1 MSKPAQTPKRRFR
14 FQFRLSTFLFFV
26 TAIGLSAGIWVG
38 WVEPVRNQWAA
49 VDPLLERGAQVETSP
64 SKLPNWMKQFLPTG
78 QTENIEALFFKN
90 TTKLT
95 SDDLKCLARL
105 PHLKRLYLERSGL
118 DDEGVAWIP
127 ACPSIE
133 RLSIYG
139 NSKVTNK
146 SDSILASLPNLKLID
161 VHDTGMNWRTMIGF
175 YETSQTKV
183 IEDFRFWKVKN
194 SELEVLAKINNRPT
208 SLDIT
213 GAVAT
218 TIPRMIRLFPNISY
232 VNIAGSDALTPD
244 NIQLVKSHR
253 RLQYI
258 QLDLQ
263 ETPEEEDWWRMLLGE
278 MDASALYYQ
287 QNNLSIPFRFR
298 HSTRDSYLSIE
309 GVSSTDFAQLR
320 EIGGLS
326 TITSCSL
333 DKLDFPQVEEID
345 FLSWLSNLKTLKLYN
360 CQNPQRI
367 DFALLSP
374 KLESVELE
382 ICGRLTEIEN
392 LVELPQLKSMKI
404 ARCPVETIRNIN
416 LPVSTELEISFP
428 TPQENV
434 VNFDFL
440 KDVKSLGNLKLSYCD
455 GLKDLNGIED
465 ILGLEKLKIE
475 FCSSISDWS
484 ALFKCHELREL
495 TFDLDFG
502 CAQKLPPPDLDFLN
516 QLDKFCFS
524 PGARSANQAWID
536 AWAKIIESRKAAA
549 DDSSP

>member
-1 MSKPAQTPKRRFR
+1 MSKPAKPFKRR
-14 FQFRLSTFLFFV
+14 FQFRLSTFLFVV
-26 TAIGLSAGIWVG
+26 TAIGVSAGVWVG
-38 WVEPVRNQWAA
+38 WVEPVRSQWSA

-64 SKLPNWMKQFLPTG
+64 SNLPNWMKRFLPTG
-78 QTENIEALFFKN
+78 QTENIEALFFKD

-95 SDDLKCLARL
+95 SDDLKCLSRL

-118 DDEGVAWIP
+118 NDEGVAWI
-127 ACPSIE
+127 ADCPSIE
-133 RLSIYG
+133 RLAIWG

-161 VHDTGMNWRTMIGF
+161 VHGTGMDWRTMIEF
-175 YETSQTKV
+175 YEKPQTKV
-183 IEDFRFWKVKN
+183 IEDFRFWKVKS

-208 SLDIT
+208 SLDIA
-213 GAVAT
+213 GADAT
-218 TIPRMIRLFPNISY
+218 TIPRMIRLFPNISF
-232 VNIAGSDALTPD
+232 VDIAGSDALTPD

-258 QLDLQ
+258 QLDLR
-263 ETPEEEDWWRMLLGE
+263 ETPEEKDWWRMLLGE
-278 MDASALYYQ
+278 MDASALHYHE
-287 QNNLSIPFRFR
+287 NNFSIPFRFR

-326 TITSCSL
+326 TITSCSFY
-333 DKLDFPQVEEID
+333 KMDFPEVEEFG
-345 FLSWLSNLKTLKLYN
+345 FLSWLSNLKTLELYN

-367 DFALLSP
+367 DFASLSP
-374 KLESVELE
+374 KLETVKLE

-392 LVELPQLKSMKI
+392 LVGLTELNSLKI
-404 ARCPVETIRNIN
+404 ARCTVETIRNIN

-440 KDVKSLGNLKLSYCD
+440 ENVKSLGNLRLSYCD
-455 GLKDLNGIED
+455 GLKDLNGIEN
-465 ILGLEKLKIE
+465 IPGLKKLRIE
-475 FCSSISDWS
+475 FCHSINDWS
-484 ALFKCHELREL
+484 ALFECHELKEL

-502 CAQKLPPPDLDFLN
+502 RAQKLPPPNLDFLN

-524 PGARSANQAWID
+524 PGARSANQTWID

-549 DDSSP
+549 K